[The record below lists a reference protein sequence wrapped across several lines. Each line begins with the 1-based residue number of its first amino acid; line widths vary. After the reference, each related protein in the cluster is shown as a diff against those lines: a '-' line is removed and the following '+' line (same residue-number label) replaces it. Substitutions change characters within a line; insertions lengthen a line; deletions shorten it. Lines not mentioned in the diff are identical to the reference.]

1 MVTPRPTVPPPSLRY
16 LERKRAEHRGA
27 EAPKQEEMQ
36 REYSASPAPIKQPV
50 PLDTAAFLA
59 EGDNASWYNDL
70 LSNPRDCCYAFCYPC
85 PVCCPTRNLL
95 CSLGFNLCCGWKV
108 CNDVGWRFMWHPE
121 VCPVA
126 CCTCCCPCTGL
137 GEGKDEGVCDVAC
150 MCSKGP
156 VARMHSFTYFAQW
169 CGVAASEDAAPGCCA
184 KHFRPEPIPKPWPQ
198 NLDPSIWPP
207 QYNPASPC
215 RSMKLFNCC
224 CKIFPLPFGEE
235 YRANPDWKPPYGGG
249 FPHSFAKEFDPNGFA
264 STVEALADFG
274 TSTPC
279 LWRCCVAYQ
288 QGCCGL
294 FSGRTGF
301 APNTTYM
308 PASNEVGAS
317 DQQMNDARDCGGYWA
332 FPKAFTNYKGE
343 LIRGELPTPP
353 KTRIKDKDGNE
364 CVPSTNVAPGAPG
377 SKVIFWAHGSAWF
390 AGQSADFLYFF
401 GLFLS
406 EQTGQTVL
414 LGEYPLASEPRVCSK
429 RGGAFFAEALNRWVS
444 SYAKL
449 VELYGA
455 ENVVVAGDSAGAGLA
470 VGTLLS
476 GCTHLDAPIPPPAG
490 LLLISPFC
498 ELSDASWNPQCY
510 ESMPCNAPKNV
521 DLRKAPQRFGEYDY
535 LPYPNGY
542 NYVPVIYASRAERET
557 ALASPALATHEQLKE
572 VMSTG
577 LKAFVTYGE
586 FEILKDQA
594 NTALPREPE
603 IEVIGSGKFS
613 AVANLTNSDPATLL
627 FKVGA
632 QALPEAEGRSQV
644 RRRRHARHHA
654 DAARPSRLHPPVPA
668 EPVLWRRKRPEELPG
683 VQGVV

>member
-1 MVTPRPTVPPPSLRY
+1 
-16 LERKRAEHRGA
+16 
-27 EAPKQEEMQ
+27 
-36 REYSASPAPIKQPV
+36 
-50 PLDTAAFLA
+50 
-59 EGDNASWYNDL
+59 
-70 LSNPRDCCYAFCYPC
+70 
-85 PVCCPTRNLL
+85 
-95 CSLGFNLCCGWKV
+95 
-108 CNDVGWRFMWHPE
+108 
-121 VCPVA
+121 
-126 CCTCCCPCTGL
+126 
-137 GEGKDEGVCDVAC
+137 
-150 MCSKGP
+150 
-156 VARMHSFTYFAQW
+156 
-169 CGVAASEDAAPGCCA
+169 
-184 KHFRPEPIPKPWPQ
+184 
-198 NLDPSIWPP
+198 
-207 QYNPASPC
+207 
-215 RSMKLFNCC
+215 MKLFNCC

-249 FPHSFAKEFDPNGFA
+249 FPHSFTKEFDPNGFA
-264 STVEALADFG
+264 STVEVNGAAVAVIGSSTVGSRPPAAAAVARGSPPPPPRKALADFG
-274 TSTPC
+274 TSMPC

-317 DQQMNDARDCGGYWA
+317 DQGMNDARDCGGYWA

-343 LIRGELPTPP
+343 VIRGELPTPP

-510 ESMPCNAPKNV
+510 ESMPSNAPKNV

-603 IEVIGSGKFS
+603 MAEVFGSCTFL
-613 AVANLTNSDPATLL
+613 AVTNLTNSDPATLL
-627 FKVGA
+627 
-632 QALPEAEGRSQV
+632 PME
-644 RRRRHARHHA
+644 
-654 DAARPSRLHPPVPA
+654 
-668 EPVLWRRKRPEELPG
+668 
-683 VQGVV
+683 